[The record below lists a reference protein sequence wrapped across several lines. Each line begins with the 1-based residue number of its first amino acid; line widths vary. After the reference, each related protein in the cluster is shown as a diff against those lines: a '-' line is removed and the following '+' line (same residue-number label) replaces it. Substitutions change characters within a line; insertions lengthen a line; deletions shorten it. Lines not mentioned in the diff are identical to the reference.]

1 MRPWAA
7 AISPRLKEMVVTRKV
22 PPITMRTEGTSR
34 NEATWPLS
42 SMAPATIA
50 KAPPTPSS
58 VAKSTV
64 VPIRGAWISTA
75 ACPPVL
81 GAWVSTMMPL
91 PVSLLAAAAIGLDD
105 LRHGDAEVLLH
116 HDHLTTGDQPVVHV
130 DVDRLA
136 DLAVEFDDG
145 AAAELQELADLHVGL
160 AEQIG
165 RASCRERVCQYV

>member
-1 MRPWAA
+1 MR
-7 AISPRLKEMVVTRKV
+7 ISD
-22 PPITMRTEGTSR
+22 
-34 NEATWPLS
+34 WS
-42 SMAPATIA
+42 SDVCSSDLA

-81 GAWVSTMMPL
+81 GAWMSTMMPL

-105 LRHGDAEVLLH
+105 LRHGDAEVLFH

-130 DVDRLA
+130 TVARLPDFAVDL
-136 DLAVEFDDG
+136 DG
-145 AAAELQELADLHVGL
+145 
-160 AEQIG
+160 G
-165 RASCRERVCQYV
+165 RGGG

>member
-91 PVSLLAAAAIGLDD
+91 SVSLLAAAAIGLDD
-105 LRHGDAEVLLH
+105 LRHGDAEVLFH
-116 HDHLTTGDQPVVHV
+116 HDQLTTGDQPVVHV
-130 DVDRLA
+130 AVDRLA
-136 DLAVEFDDG
+136 HIAVELDDG
-145 AAAELQELADLHVGL
+145 AAAQPQELAARQVGL
-160 AEQIG
+160 TEHS
-165 RASCRERVCQYV
+165 RRDRKEVV

>member
-1 MRPWAA
+1 MIRRP
-7 AISPRLKEMVVTRKV
+7 PRATRTDTLF
-22 PPITMRTEGTSR
+22 PYTTLFRS
-34 NEATWPLS
+34 
-42 SMAPATIA
+42 
-50 KAPPTPSS
+50 APPTPSS

-105 LRHGDAEVLLH
+105 LRHGDAEVLFH
-116 HDHLTTGDQPVVHV
+116 NDHLTTGDQPVVPV

-136 DLAVEFDDG
+136 DLAISFDDG
-145 AAAELQELADLHVGL
+145 TSAELQSLGDLHVCL
-160 AEQIG
+160 ADPP
-165 RASCRERVCQYV
+165 RALPG